1 MRNAGGNLRLRK
13 PEDLFQN
20 FVLRGG
26 LFISVDHQVASR
38 IPLPALRATLSP
50 GEGIGKVEILTRS
63 FFWWYGTDTPG
74 GVSLQFKPYPSSETQ
89 LQNYEK
95 SG

>member
-13 PEDLFQN
+13 SEDLFQN

-26 LFISVDHQVASR
+26 LFISVDPQVASR

-50 GEGIGKVEILTRS
+50 GEGIGKAEISCAIVRFSAVYQEIAT
-63 FFWWYGTDTPG
+63 
-74 GVSLQFKPYPSSETQ
+74 
-89 LQNYEK
+89 
-95 SG
+95 SGFALLAMTW